1 MYCLDLFD
9 TSQYCTL
16 EGGMLMPT
24 ITPESSSDCDDFYQS
39 CQQSSFPQS
48 SESMQNQSQNLFG
61 HELIGFDAMPATN
74 YGSVPDFAYAQANL
88 PAQMLTAQRCENNN
102 VYAQMKA
109 INSNFGTNSLNHYQM
124 TQPEIDPGTGL
135 PRRICSNCGS
145 ISTPSWRRCPEGR
158 NLLCN
163 ACGLYQKLHKRPRP
177 LMIREDGSVQVIR
190 SVNSSN
196 VNVCQNCKTTET
208 PIWRRSPD
216 GRNQMLCNACAL
228 YFKNHNSSRPPN
240 LKFSDDYRNLLS

>member
-1 MYCLDLFD
+1 
-9 TSQYCTL
+9 
-16 EGGMLMPT
+16 MLMPT
-24 ITPESSSDCDDFYQS
+24 ITPESNSDCDDFYQS
-39 CQQSSFPQS
+39 CQEQSFSQS
-48 SESMQNQSQNLFG
+48 NDMMVKESQNIYG
-61 HELIGFDAMPATN
+61 HEFVGYDGIPTSAYD
-74 YGSVPDFAYAQANL
+74 YIPDFVYTHANI
-88 PAQMLTAQRCENNN
+88 PAQMLAAPSNGNNN
-102 VYAQMKA
+102 MYSHIKNTSPHFGKKSFSQNQM
-109 INSNFGTNSLNHYQM
+109 M
-124 TQPEIDPGTGL
+124 QPEMDPGTGL

-190 SVNSSN
+190 SVNSSGI
-196 VNVCQNCKTTET
+196 NVCQNCKTTET

-228 YFKNHNSSRPPN
+228 YLKNHNSSRPPG
-240 LKFSDDYRNLLS
+240 LKFNEEDSNLFS

>member
-1 MYCLDLFD
+1 MIYNYLDLFD

-24 ITPESSSDCDDFYQS
+24 ITPEFNSDRDDFYQS
-39 CQQSSFPQS
+39 CQQQSF
-48 SESMQNQSQNLFG
+48 SESHDSSQNLYG
-61 HELIGFDAMPATN
+61 HELIGYNGMPSSA
-74 YGSVPDFAYAQANL
+74 YDYVPDFVYSHPNI
-88 PAQMLTAQRCENNN
+88 PAQMLTAPRNENNRG
-102 VYAQMKA
+102 YSYMKA
-109 INSNFGTNSLNHYQM
+109 VNANFSQNSFNHSQM
-124 TQPEIDPGTGL
+124 MQPEMDPGTGL

-190 SVNSSN
+190 SVNSSGI
-196 VNVCQNCKTTET
+196 NVCQNCKTTET

-228 YFKNHNSSRPPN
+228 YLKNHNSSRPPG
-240 LKFSDDYRNLLS
+240 LKFNEEDRNLLI